1 VSIPVTRQKA
11 PLKRTVIA
19 LNFYIVLRD
28 KWEWKPVSVWLCPK
42 LWYRNS
48 VSWF

>member
-1 VSIPVTRQKA
+1 VTRQKA

-28 KWEWKPVSVWLCPK
+28 KWE
-42 LWYRNS
+42 
-48 VSWF
+48 